1 MTGSTPFGRIEHNF
15 AIDSHYEFSLKRLGG
30 EKLIK
35 QKYPELY
42 KILVYTREK
51 AHKAAALPKSVPV
64 LDDDYTYGLT
74 DSMKLRTVNFHRD
87 TTLDSASSIELIK
100 PSPAISI
107 VCEVIDVTYG
117 KTVDGFSV
125 FDNDTGILNHS
136 IIRQASE
143 LLRKNSYDFRVS
155 STMTKIDH
163 DDEGKPVFTS
173 VTESSEKYSILN
185 AKSIVKNITVTDP
198 MPVKHTDPKKAP
210 EKTVIFYNNRTGP
223 ECDYYYNNVRA
234 DQHTVDIYIP
244 FKGSVEFD
252 SYFKPL
258 YVDIEHPGFMLQ
270 IETEKNGVA
279 QFNTNHMKEVIWS
292 FPNESTLSWEFPENW
307 YDALQRNNFAGAT
320 DVGFYCRLPVI
331 LDKLPTPINVIISS
345 YDNEH
350 KDSSFK
356 KIYPLE
362 IMWGCFAKDTR
373 IKMADGSWKPIQDI
387 EEHDIVKTE
396 NGSAAVQEVISGT
409 EREMMVIGTS
419 RGNRIMVTKDHPML
433 TESGWKT
440 ADELNAADI
449 LIMEYGKD
457 TIEELYPKEYN
468 DKIFSIRIDTQE
480 AIIAEGFYTGD
491 FSRQNMP
498 KDKVDKI
505 KATPKEGFQ
514 QEYADLIA
522 SINKKMEESRG

>member
-1 MTGSTPFGRIEHNF
+1 MARSTPFGRIEHNF
-15 AIDSHYEFSLKRLGG
+15 AIDSHYRFLLNRLGG
-30 EKLIK
+30 EKLIR

-42 KILVYTREK
+42 KIMLYTREK
-51 AHKAAALPKSVPV
+51 ALKVAAIPNSAPGLG
-64 LDDDYTYGLT
+64 DDYTYGFT
-74 DSMKLRTVNFHRD
+74 DSMKLRTVNFHPE
-87 TTLDSASSIELIK
+87 TTLNSASSIELIK

-107 VCEVIDVTYG
+107 VCDVIDVTYG

-125 FDNDTGILNHS
+125 FDNDTGTLDHS

-143 LLRKNSYDFRVS
+143 LLRKNSYDFRVD
-155 STMTKIDH
+155 STMTKIDY
-163 DDEGKPVFTS
+163 DDEGKPIFTS
-173 VTESSEKYSILN
+173 VTESSEKYSVLN
-185 AKSIVKNITVTDP
+185 EKSIVKNITVDDP
-198 MPVKHTDPKKAP
+198 MPVKHTEEKDIK
-210 EKTVIFYNNRTGP
+210 KTVIFYNNRKGP
-223 ECDYYYNNVRA
+223 ECDYYYDNVPA
-234 DQHTVDIYIP
+234 NQHIVYTYIP

-258 YVDIEHPGFMLQ
+258 YVDFEHPGFILQ
-270 IETEKNGVA
+270 IETAKNGVA
-279 QFNTNHMKEVIWS
+279 QFNTNHLKEVRWS
-292 FPNESTLSWEFPENW
+292 FPNESTLAWEFPVNW
-307 YDALQRNNFAGAT
+307 YDVLQRNNFAGAT

-331 LDKLPTPINVIISS
+331 LDKLPTPINVVISS

-387 EEHDIVKTE
+387 KAGDRVKTA
-396 NGSAAVQEVISGT
+396 NSGAAVTEIISGT

-468 DKIFSIRIDTQE
+468 DKIFSIRVDTQE

-491 FSRQNMP
+491 FTRQNMP
-498 KDKVDKI
+498 KDSVEKV
-505 KATPKEGFQ
+505 KAAPKEEFQ

-522 SINKKMEESRG
+522 SISKRMEEYRG